1 MQSLK
6 QLSFLAAGNSLS
18 NAQYQS
24 ESQTQMNYQQPYM
37 QQQQLQQQYQP
48 PAQNVRI
55 ITLFFFVKI

>member
-1 MQSLK
+1 
-6 QLSFLAAGNSLS
+6 
-18 NAQYQS
+18 
-24 ESQTQMNYQQPYM
+24 MNYQQPYM